1 MQQAEEDRQSQMP
14 RSMDMGAVCPQCGK
28 VDGQR
33 IDWRFI
39 GDALRQD
46 VFSLE
51 HGIVHTLVWLL
62 LRPGRVIGDY
72 LAGRRAGYAKPLWL
86 LVSTAALVV
95 LFNRLLPGTGTMADF
110 NAGAQA
116 AIGAQPAAPDNAERA
131 VALLRGLGTW
141 AAANLSIVTLLLVP
155 LEAAALK
162 LAFWRAARL
171 NYPEWLT
178 VTAFLTAQTFLLWS
192 IGIALRGVFPH
203 AELWATRLAVGWFLY
218 SLIRSFDGLKWW
230 NALLRGA
237 VGLALYVAGASAAVG
252 LVVAVVFLVVST
264 G

>member
-1 MQQAEEDRQSQMP
+1 
-14 RSMDMGAVCPQCGK
+14 MDAVCPRCANT
-28 VDGQR
+28 DGQR

-39 GDALRQD
+39 GDALRRD

-51 HGIVHTLVWLL
+51 HGMLHTMVWLL

-72 LAGRRAGYAKPLWL
+72 LSGRRAAYAKPLWL

-95 LFNRLLPGTGTMADF
+95 LLNRLLPGTGAIADF
-110 NAGAQA
+110 HAGTQA
-116 AIGAQPAAPDNAERA
+116 AIGARPDAAGDAGRA
-131 VALLRGLGTW
+131 VALLRWLGAS

-162 LAFWRAARL
+162 LAFWRGARL

-192 IGIALRGVFPH
+192 IGIALRGVFAH
-203 AELWATRLAVGWFLY
+203 AELWATQLAVGWFLY
-218 SLIRSFDGLKWW
+218 SLVRSVDSLPWW

-237 VGLALYVAGASAAVG
+237 FGLALYVVGASVAIG
-252 LVVAVVFLVVST
+252 LVVLAVFLLLSA